1 MGRRRHWSVIAAG
14 DGGGSREIDMKTISE
29 SKSSPRAISVIW
41 GVLLTAVLMF
51 GLALALVYAYR
62 LALEVLS

>member
-1 MGRRRHWSVIAAG
+1 
-14 DGGGSREIDMKTISE
+14 MKTINGPKGP
-29 SKSSPRAISVIW
+29 KSSQRTISVIW

>member
-1 MGRRRHWSVIAAG
+1 
-14 DGGGSREIDMKTISE
+14 MKTISE

-51 GLALALVYAYR
+51 GLALALVYACR

>member
-1 MGRRRHWSVIAAG
+1 
-14 DGGGSREIDMKTISE
+14 MKTISE
-29 SKSSPRAISVIW
+29 SKSSQRAISVIW

-62 LALEVLS
+62 LALEVLSWRPLPGETGPHRRSC